1 MPPQQQNQKSTI
13 AQQVEVGTAAE
24 LAANPNQ
31 PVELRKALQILS
43 RGAPNLN
50 TLDSDEAKVNRIIQD
65 MPHGPSKETLANFA
79 KSQSASA
86 VLQAIKG
93 ELLYEAGGVLTY
105 KWKMNYQWPSSQF
118 VQNAL
123 NNLITSGVIDEGR
136 FVKQDESVTLDQA
149 LGSLY
154 HRKLA
159 ESSQGI
165 RQATNGFRQEEIE
178 KQQMI
183 QATYS
188 NTAGHFNPQN
198 IDRAKVDSIQVEG
211 PSEIGDVTRYHRA
224 EVQRVAQHAHEEEKK
239 AAQVPAIDPLSPR
252 ARLVDQA
259 RALYNKELA
268 NTPKETKQ
276 LARELVANNNPNQ
289 VEALKGTLSHALSKT
304 NDTKQKTAIEASL
317 KALEIAQVEKKIAEG
332 VRQQG
337 DIMHLVGTLDRLGG
351 EKAVA
356 SFLYRQQAAGNA
368 ELVAAVMEGSSSN
381 PNDQHKRLL
390 HLLEKT
396 ASGSVSQLNDS
407 QLAVVKDIRK
417 LSVA

>member
-1 MPPQQQNQKSTI
+1 MPPQQQNQSSNA
-13 AQQVEVGTAAE
+13 AQQVKEATPVEPT
-24 LAANPNQ
+24 ANPNQ

-50 TLDSDEAKVNRIIQD
+50 TLDSDEAKVNQIIQE
-65 MPHGPSKETLANFA
+65 MPHGPSRETLANFA

-105 KWKMNYQWPSSQF
+105 KWNMNYQSTSSQF
-118 VQNAL
+118 VQNAMNRL
-123 NNLITSGVIDEGR
+123 TTSGVIDEQR

-154 HRKLA
+154 HKKLA
-159 ESSQGI
+159 ESFQGI

-178 KQQMI
+178 KQERI

-188 NTAGHFNPQN
+188 KTAVHFNPQN
-198 IDRAKVDSIQVEG
+198 IDREKVDSIQIDG
-211 PSEIGDVTRYHRA
+211 PSKVGDVTRYNGA
-224 EVQRVAQHAHEEEKK
+224 EAPRLDQHAQEEVKK
-239 AAQVPAIDPLSPR
+239 ATQVAAIDPLSPK
-252 ARLVDQA
+252 ATLVDQA
-259 RALYNKELA
+259 RALCNKELA
-268 NTPKETKQ
+268 NTPKKTKQ

-317 KALEIAQVEKKIAEG
+317 KALEIAQVEKKIADG
-332 VRQQG
+332 VSQKG
-337 DIMHLVGTLDRLGG
+337 DILHLVSALDRLGG

-368 ELVAAVMEGSSSN
+368 ELVAEVMEGSRSN
-381 PNDQHKRLL
+381 PNDQHMRLL
-390 HLLEKT
+390 HLLEQA
-396 ASGSVSQLNDS
+396 ASGPGNKLNDS
-407 QLAVVKDIRK
+407 QLAVVGHIRK
-417 LSVA
+417 LSVV